1 MLITPKEETTMH
13 IPKGF
18 HIRQI
23 LDETIAVPS
32 GEVSKRFSGIV
43 SLNEV
48 GTFLFEQL
56 QTEQTRESLVASLLD
71 SYEVD
76 KETAQEDVDAF
87 LDRLRSAGLLIE

>member
-1 MLITPKEETTMH
+1 MH

-32 GEVSKRFSGIV
+32 GEISKDFSGII

-48 GTFLFEQL
+48 GQFLFELL
-56 QTEQTRESLVASLLD
+56 QTEQSKESLLRALLD
-71 SYEVD
+71 SYDVPE
-76 KETAQEDVDAF
+76 EIAQADIDDF
-87 LDRLRSAGLLIE
+87 LSHLRSAGLLIE

>member
-1 MLITPKEETTMH
+1 MH

-32 GEVSKRFSGIV
+32 GEVSREFSGIV

-48 GTFLFEQL
+48 GQFLFEQL
-56 QTEQTRESLVASLLD
+56 QTEQTTESLVSALLD
-71 SYEVD
+71 TY
-76 KETAQEDVDAF
+76 DVDRATAMTDVGEF
-87 LDRLRSAGLLIE
+87 LSHLRSAGLLVE

>member
-1 MLITPKEETTMH
+1 MH

-32 GEVSKRFSGIV
+32 GDISRQFSGIV

-48 GTFLFEQL
+48 GQFLFELL
-56 QTEQTRESLVASLLD
+56 QTEQTRDTLVRALLD
-71 SYEVD
+71 SYEVEP
-76 KETAQEDVDAF
+76 ETAQKDVDEF
-87 LDRLRSAGLLIE
+87 LGHLRSAGLLIE

>member
-1 MLITPKEETTMH
+1 MH

-32 GEVSKRFSGIV
+32 GEVSRQFSGIV

-48 GTFLFEQL
+48 GRFLFELL
-56 QTEQTRESLVASLLD
+56 QTEQTADSLVSALLD
-71 SYEVD
+71 AYEVD
-76 KETAQEDVDAF
+76 RATAQTDVDAF
-87 LDRLRSAGLLIE
+87 LDHLRSSGLLIE

>member
-1 MLITPKEETTMH
+1 MH

-32 GEVSKRFSGIV
+32 GEISKDFSGII

-48 GTFLFEQL
+48 GQFLFELL
-56 QTEQTRESLVASLLD
+56 QTEQSRESLLRALLD
-71 SYEVD
+71 SYDVPE
-76 KETAQEDVDAF
+76 EIAQADIDDF
-87 LDRLRSAGLLIE
+87 LSHLRSAGLLIE